1 MTKFSCIKNR
11 PLLFVA
17 EAEES
22 GKIKGVLVSDRMNKI
37 YYLAYLD
44 REMGTTFKKLVPL
57 KKVRGFGDAAVAVE
71 NRAAETASDEI
82 KEKRLSLFTDGAKVF
97 DDEGNFLGRTK
108 DLEFDDDGKV
118 LFVVTETEKYP
129 PEKVASFSEGVVVI
143 GKKPVRPKVPK
154 KIPRPD
160 DSSRSVAVLSGGD
173 ASINPPRLVSDY
185 SFLKGR
191 VLTQDIYDGEK
202 NLLIAKNT
210 VVDEEAVERA
220 RAHFRLVDLTLFSAE
235 K

>member
-1 MTKFSCIKNR
+1 MRKQR
-11 PLLFVA
+11 
-17 EAEES
+17 
-22 GKIKGVLVSDRMNKI
+22 
-37 YYLAYLD
+37 
-44 REMGTTFKKLVPL
+44 
-57 KKVRGFGDAAVAVE
+57 
-71 NRAAETASDEI
+71 TAI
-82 KEKRLSLFTDGAKVF
+82 WR
-97 DDEGNFLGRTK
+97 
-108 DLEFDDDGKV
+108 
-118 LFVVTETEKYP
+118 
-129 PEKVASFSEGVVVI
+129 
-143 GKKPVRPKVPK
+143 KKPVRPKVPK